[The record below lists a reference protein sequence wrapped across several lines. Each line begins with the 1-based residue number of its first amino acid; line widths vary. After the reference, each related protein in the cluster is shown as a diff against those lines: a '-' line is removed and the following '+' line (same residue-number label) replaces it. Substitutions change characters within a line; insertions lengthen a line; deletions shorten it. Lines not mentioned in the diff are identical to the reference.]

1 MCAWVGAWAR
11 QMRADRRRHAFG
23 NGSFQAVDGV
33 GAGGQSQHRQFIDQP
48 IKKAAKRIG
57 GAGIEQSWE
66 NNPKSP
72 TQPSHPQVSNKF
84 EYFFSRRLKSVA
96 GIRGPHPF
104 GEVGKG

>member
-1 MCAWVGAWAR
+1 MLVRLAQKNMVGKKEVIGIDSER
-11 QMRADRRRHAFG
+11 Q
-23 NGSFQAVDGV
+23 
-33 GAGGQSQHRQFIDQP
+33 
-48 IKKAAKRIG
+48 
-57 GAGIEQSWE
+57 QSWE